1 MGNKFGSFV
10 KGFAGGVGMGL
21 TWKKAEADAKRAEA
35 EEERKK
41 KQDERDAT
49 TFDRNTEEYER
60 TKRVREETAAAREKI
75 GAALL
80 NIKPTEQNSP
90 PATGLKMPTTQQL
103 SAQAA
108 PAAGID
114 QGNGATAYPMADR
127 TASAS
132 PVAAGLAPEKK
143 PASKTINIGEEIDS
157 MNSGIYTLIKNGTLS
172 PEEIGK
178 YQRLPLML
186 QNEGIMEAAK
196 YLKAGQPEMA
206 EKALNSVGDFKG
218 NKLVSIKKGVVN
230 KYGVKNDT
238 TIATFKMPDGRNFV
252 IDTALLDMGAIGTEK
267 NIELMMKAAAQD
279 DTRASN
285 AETGRHNRATEAT
298 AALNADAKLAA
309 AEAKEK
315 TAGEKGALNEKD
327 IFTNV
332 VMPRFGGKL
341 DAMGQMTLDERNKDV
356 AMRASVLYTQKATEL
371 RSQGLAT
378 SDNLAKAASAAADQ
392 AEREKALGKPLMESG
407 AAAPKVPVG
416 TQPDEP
422 APKNYRS
429 LWGG

>member
-10 KGFAGGVGMGL
+10 KGFAGGIGLGL
-21 TWKKAEADAKRAEA
+21 TWKKAQAEEERAKS

-41 KQDERDAT
+41 RQDERDAT

-60 TKRVREETAAAREKI
+60 TKRAREETETARAKIAAS
-75 GAALL
+75 LL
-80 NIKPTEQNSP
+80 NIRPAEQNSS
-90 PATGLKMPTTQQL
+90 PAAGLKMPTTQQL
-103 SAQAA
+103 SGQAA

-114 QGNGATAYPMADR
+114 QGNGAVAYPMADR
-127 TASAS
+127 TAAAPAS

-157 MNSGIYTLIKNGTLS
+157 MNSGIYTLIKNGTIS
-172 PEEIGK
+172 PEEIGR

-252 IDTALLDMGAIGTEK
+252 IDTALIDMGAIGTEK
-267 NIELMMKAAAQD
+267 NIELMQKAVTQA

-298 AALNADAKLAA
+298 AEKKATEGGSQPAAVQTVKYLLDSGIAKTPADAWRMN
-309 AEAKEK
+309 K
-315 TAGEKGALNEKD
+315 TLNEKS
-327 IFTNV
+327 
-332 VMPRFGGKL
+332 P
-341 DAMGQMTLDERNKDV
+341 E
-356 AMRASVLYTQKATEL
+356 
-371 RSQGLAT
+371 
-378 SDNLAKAASAAADQ
+378 AAAMEIAAGLVKNYMEPEEAAKIARELVKQFYGQQDAPQ
-392 AEREKALGKPLMESG
+392 ATDAPQPAPAPGGAPPAAGKP
-407 AAAPKVPVG
+407 
-416 TQPDEP
+416 D
-422 APKNYRS
+422 YRS